1 MIKRALAA
9 IFAILILG
17 IAYSAATTLLSG
29 DGDERP
35 QQQGPQA
42 SENEP
47 WSGEATHVYNTT
59 LMRRGDVLILYTVEF
74 KKLNLARAIAVA
86 RLSADISNTRP
97 EWLRPKRF
105 FAFQYGSRKKYRPQV
120 NERVEGSKAVIEL
133 RFNGLPTAALGP
145 TCQSKAQ
152 PADPIYL
159 RMPGL
164 PGGEV
169 AIAITAPQP
178 PAGSCLADPQAI
190 AAAERAK
197 MLAKRGVSLAKPQV
211 KGKRI
216 IVRGRV
222 NANGLSAVR
231 LELGR
236 GGNFPQARQL
246 KPKRGRFRAQM
257 RAPRKGRFALRVVI
271 EDPQAGTFTPKAAKR
286 FLRVR

>member
-17 IAYSAATTLLSG
+17 IAYTAVASLLT
-29 DGDERP
+29 DGEPEQPQKRP
-35 QQQGPQA
+35 EPVKG
-42 SENEP
+42 EP
-47 WSGEATHVYNTT
+47 WSGEATHVYNTS
-59 LMRRGDVLILYTVEF
+59 LLRRGERLFLSAVEF
-74 KKLNLARAIAVA
+74 RKLNLAKANAVVH
-86 RLSADISNTRP
+86 LNADISDGGA
-97 EWLRPKRF
+97 EWLKPKRF
-105 FAFQYGSRKKYRPQV
+105 YAYQYNARRAFRAKVSR
-120 NERVEGSKAVIEL
+120 RVEGASAIVEL

-190 AAAERAK
+190 AAAARAK